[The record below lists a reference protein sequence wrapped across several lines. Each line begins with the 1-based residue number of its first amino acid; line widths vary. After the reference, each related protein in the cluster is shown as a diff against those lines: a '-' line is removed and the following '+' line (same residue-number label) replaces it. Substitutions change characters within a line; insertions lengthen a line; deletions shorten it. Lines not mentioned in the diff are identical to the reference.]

1 MPRRA
6 LSQRIL
12 WKEGN
17 SFLSIL
23 IRREAAQLEPS
34 VSIQSQV
41 KTYLTDTGRKKKWLA
56 SRLGVSPTT
65 LSQWL
70 AGKSAFSDQRLREI
84 LDIIQSNA

>member
-1 MPRRA
+1 M
-6 LSQRIL
+6 
-12 WKEGN
+12 
-17 SFLSIL
+17 
-23 IRREAAQLEPS
+23 EPS

-41 KTYLTDTGRKKKWLA
+41 KTCLTDTGRKKKWLA

-84 LDIIQSNA
+84 LDIIQNNV

>member
-1 MPRRA
+1 M
-6 LSQRIL
+6 
-12 WKEGN
+12 
-17 SFLSIL
+17 L

-70 AGKSAFSDQRLREI
+70 AGKSAFSDQRLHEL
-84 LDIIQSNA
+84 LDIIQSNV

>member
-1 MPRRA
+1 M
-6 LSQRIL
+6 
-12 WKEGN
+12 
-17 SFLSIL
+17 
-23 IRREAAQLEPS
+23 EPS

-70 AGKSAFSDQRLREI
+70 AGKSAFSSWRLREI
-84 LDIIQSNA
+84 LDIIQNNV